1 MDAFKIN
8 KEYIEMILGDQK
20 SYTDDYKK
28 TFEKVANSTAIYKG
42 KPVPFLYNP
51 MFFTPKDEKN
61 INEIGKTIIQ
71 IGDKV
76 FDKFVE
82 DMDYRKKFKYPDF
95 IVELML
101 LPNSYD
107 INVPI
112 GRFDVF
118 YKDKDNFKFCEINT
132 DGSSAMNEDNAVGRI
147 LLESLALKDFSKKY
161 SLKNRELISSWVGK
175 SLEIFNKWD
184 PSNKKPNVA
193 IVDFKESGTS
203 YEFLEFKKAY
213 ENAGYNCII
222 ADPRDLVYRDG
233 NLYFEDYRIDLVY
246 RRIVTFELIEKK
258 DEIEEFLKAYR
269 ENAMCVIGTIR
280 SQLMHNKIFF
290 EILHDK
296 ETLDFL
302 SDEERE
308 FVERHVPY
316 TGKFEGSK
324 ETFDK
329 VLLGKDKYV
338 LKPYDKNASQGVFVG
353 KDLNDREWEN
363 RLREVFNEDYI
374 YQEFIEPFKRD
385 FLVYLNEGFKR
396 ETFGSIIGIFMYKED
411 YAGLYTRIGK
421 ENIISGLTSYYT
433 VPNIIAEKLD

>member
-1 MDAFKIN
+1 MDALKIN
-8 KEYIEMILGDQK
+8 KEYIEMVLADQK
-20 SYTDDYKK
+20 SYTEDYKK
-28 TFEKVANSTAIYKG
+28 TLDKVANSTAIYKG

-51 MFFTPKDEKN
+51 MFFTPEDERNFNK
-61 INEIGKTIIQ
+61 IGQTMLK

-76 FDKFVE
+76 FDKFVKDLE
-82 DMDYRKKFKYPDF
+82 YRKKFKYPDF

-118 YKDKDNFKFCEINT
+118 YKDADNFKFCEINT

-147 LLESLALKDFSKKY
+147 LLESLALQNFSKEYK
-161 SLKNRELISSWVGK
+161 LENRELIKSWVEK
-175 SLEIFNKWD
+175 SLEIFSKWNC
-184 PSNKKPNVA
+184 SNKRPNVA

-222 ADPRDLVYRDG
+222 ADPRDLLYRDG
-233 NLYFEDYRIDLVY
+233 KLHFEDYRIDLVY

-280 SQLMHNKIFF
+280 SQLIHNKIFF
-290 EILHDK
+290 KILHDK
-296 ETLDFL
+296 ETLDIL
-302 SDEERE
+302 SEEERE
-308 FVERHVPY
+308 FVKNHVPY
-316 TGKFEGSK
+316 TGKFEG
-324 ETFDK
+324 DK
-329 VLLGKDKYV
+329 DLFKKVVLDKDKYV

-353 KDLNDREWEN
+353 RDLSDQEWEDK
-363 RLREVFNEDYI
+363 LAKVFNDDYI
-374 YQEFIEPFKRD
+374 YQEFIEAYKRD
-385 FLVYLNEGFKR
+385 FLVHTNGAFKT
-396 ETFGSIIGIFMYKED
+396 ETFGSIVGIFMYKED

-421 ENIISGLTSYYT
+421 ENIISGLTSYFT
-433 VPNIIAEKLD
+433 VPNIIAKE